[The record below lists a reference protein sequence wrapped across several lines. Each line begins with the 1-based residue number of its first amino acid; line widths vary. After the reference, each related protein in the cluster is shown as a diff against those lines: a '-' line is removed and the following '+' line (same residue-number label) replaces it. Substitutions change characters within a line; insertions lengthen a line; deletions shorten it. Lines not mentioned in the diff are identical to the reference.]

1 MSYSIHMMS
10 IQIDTFLVDK
20 SLFQRTIFGISK
32 KVRFGEFLKNW
43 SLRSNSVTR
52 QVNFINTRIVE
63 IAKIQKFKWDILSN
77 FQTMWSW

>member
-1 MSYSIHMMS
+1 MS

-20 SLFQRTIFGISK
+20 SLFKRTIFGISK
-32 KVRFGEFLKNW
+32 KVRFGEFLKIW
-43 SLRSNSVTR
+43 SLRLNSVTR

-77 FQTMWSW
+77 FQTMWVGNIFDR